1 MILYVYIIISAL
13 ITALWGTLG
22 GMFTAAYG
30 WWATPLSLIGGTLAF
45 ILLHGILL
53 VIMVAAVNLNKP
65 PRDTK
70 LFRIVVGGF
79 LHLVFKLARIE
90 MHITGLEKVPDG
102 ERFLLVCNHLH
113 NLDPAPILY
122 ALGKYD
128 LAFIAKREVRELYPF
143 VYRALHKMNGLPI
156 DRDND
161 REGAKTII
169 NAVKLI
175 KNDKNSVA
183 VFPEGFVSLTGELL
197 PFRNGAFKV
206 ATKNEAKIVVCTLK
220 GTKGIP
226 KNMFRRH
233 HDVYFD
239 ILEVIDTK
247 GNTHTAELGEQIHAI
262 MNENLKKD

>member
-1 MILYVYIIISAL
+1 MILYLYITISAL
-13 ITALWGTLG
+13 FTALWGLLG
-22 GMFTAAYG
+22 GMFHSPYG
-30 WWATPLSLIGGTLAF
+30 WWATPLSLIGGTLALV
-45 ILLHGILL
+45 LLHGIVL
-53 VIMVAAVNLNKP
+53 VIMVAFVRLDKP

-70 LFRIVVGGF
+70 LFRFVVSGF

-90 MHITGLEKVPDG
+90 MHITGLEKVPEG

-122 ALGKYD
+122 ALPQAQ

-143 VYRALHKMNGLPI
+143 VYRALHKMNGMPI
-156 DRDND
+156 DRSND

-206 ATKNEAKIVVCTLK
+206 ATKNGAKIVVCTLK
-220 GTKGIP
+220 GTKEIP

-239 ILEVIDTK
+239 ILAVVDTK
-247 GNTHTAELGEQIHAI
+247 DNSHTAELGEQIHAI
-262 MNENLKKD
+262 MSENLKKD

>member
-13 ITALWGTLG
+13 GTALWGILG
-22 GMFTAAYG
+22 GMFMAPYG
-30 WWATPLSLIGGTLAF
+30 WWATPVALIGGTLALV
-45 ILLHGILL
+45 LLHGILL
-53 VIMVAAVNLNKP
+53 VIMVALVRLDKP

-70 LFRIVVGGF
+70 LFRKVIDGF
-79 LHLVFKLARIE
+79 LHLVFKLAGIK
-90 MHITGLEKVPDG
+90 MHITGLEKMPEG

-122 ALGKYD
+122 ALGGYD

-156 DRDND
+156 DRSND

-175 KNDKNSVA
+175 KNDKNSVV

-206 ATKNEAKIVVCTLK
+206 ATKNGAKIVVCTLK
-220 GTKGIP
+220 GTKEIP
-226 KNMFRRH
+226 KNMFRRK

-239 ILEVIDTK
+239 ILAVIETES
-247 GNTHTAELGEQIHAI
+247 NTHTAELGEQIHAI
-262 MNENLKKD
+262 MSENLKKD